1 MKDED
6 ALRILKNSSIC
17 RIGGSF
23 DLCESHCAL
32 AHECTLY
39 AAMKCAIKALEE
51 HCSSYK
57 VCKIRKQED
66 IIQAFSDC
74 ED

>member
-1 MKDED
+1 MNDEL
-6 ALRILKNSSIC
+6 ALQVLKTSSIC

-23 DLCESHCAL
+23 ELCESHCAL

-39 AAMKCAIKALEE
+39 AAMKCAITALEE
-51 HCSSYK
+51 HCICYK
-57 VCKIRKQED
+57 SCTVRKQEEV
-66 IIQAFSDC
+66 IQAFADC